1 MEKMMKVTEKVALGK
16 VIELFGDQLDK
27 EILDKLQMMY
37 DKRAKSKSRAK
48 SEKDLAKEKA
58 REDERELIVEILR
71 EVGKPMSI
79 AEIKAKSEVFEE
91 YSSSKMSYLL
101 RGLYDARMTDE
112 VRVKRSVVKKVAHFE
127 VC

>member
-1 MEKMMKVTEKVALGK
+1 MAKEIKVTEKVALGK

-37 DKRAKSKSRAK
+37 DKRATSKVRAK
-48 SEKDLAKEKA
+48 SEKDIAKEKE
-58 REDERELIVEILR
+58 RRSGRELIMEILQASD
-71 EVGKPMSI
+71 KPMSI
-79 AEIKAKSEVFEE
+79 ADIKAKCDKFED

-112 VRVKRSVVKKVAHFE
+112 VRVKRTVVKKVAHFE